1 MTLGLGFI
9 FMSLACDAT
18 SPSPWAQSASKVE
31 PPLLRGWGP
40 LRTSVKGPATS
51 HVGPH
56 LRARQLCVLQ
66 LYAPVVKV
74 FSVSF
79 SPKPGINTSGVKGGR
94 GGGRKR
100 PGDWSLPPPT
110 VALCSRRNL
119 PVSFSTKWLQRKSCR
134 ANDKAGSGVT
144 SSPAAAFR

>member
-1 MTLGLGFI
+1 
-9 FMSLACDAT
+9 MSLACDAT
-18 SPSPWAQSASKVE
+18 SPSPWTQSASKVE

-56 LRARQLCVLQ
+56 LRARQLGVLQ

-79 SPKPGINTSGVKGGR
+79 SPKPGINTSGVKGGAGRREEAPR
-94 GGGRKR
+94 GLEFATAHRGSLLQTEPSSLIQHKVAAEEIL
-100 PGDWSLPPPT
+100 PG
-110 VALCSRRNL
+110 
-119 PVSFSTKWLQRKSCR
+119 Q
-134 ANDKAGSGVT
+134 
-144 SSPAAAFR
+144 